1 VQHDHPEGRAIL
13 TDEGEKDRQFVTAL
27 ARGLAVL
34 RCFTPEAPELGTTE
48 IAAMT
53 GLPQPTV
60 WRLCYT
66 LQRLDIL
73 TLGRDPARLRLSYGL
88 LSLGYST
95 LLRGGIA
102 EVAVPGMQKIADR
115 FGVAVSLATRDGDN
129 MVIVARAEGPTILR
143 LALSAGTTLP
153 IGTSALGWA
162 YLAGAPEAER
172 RQIFDQLRERAPEH
186 WDARQRD
193 IAAALAHHA
202 EHGFVFNLRQFH
214 PDVNAIGVPVVSPS
228 RRRVMALN
236 CGGGVS
242 VATPE
247 QLAGPI
253 AVALRQLAATLG
265 PVLEGG

>member
-1 VQHDHPEGRAIL
+1 L
-13 TDEGEKDRQFVTAL
+13 TDESDKDRQFVTAL

-73 TLGRDPARLRLSYGL
+73 TPGRDPARLRLSYGL
-88 LSLGYST
+88 LSLGYAT
-95 LLRGGIA
+95 LVRGGIA
-102 EVAVPGMQKIADR
+102 EVALPGMQKIADR
-115 FGVAVSLATRDGDN
+115 FGVAVSLAARDGDN

-162 YLAGAPEAER
+162 YLAGTPDGER
-172 RQIFDQLRERAPEH
+172 RHILNRLREQSSEN
-186 WDARQRD
+186 WDALYRD
-193 IAAALAHHA
+193 IAAALEHYAA
-202 EHGFVFNLRQFH
+202 HGFVFNLRQFH

-247 QLAGPI
+247 LLSGPI
-253 AVALRQLAATLG
+253 ATALRQLATTLG
-265 PVLEGG
+265 PVLEG

>member
-1 VQHDHPEGRAIL
+1 MNGIKD
-13 TDEGEKDRQFVTAL
+13 GEKDRQFVTAL
-27 ARGLAVL
+27 ARGLSVL
-34 RCFTPEAPELGTTE
+34 RCFTPETPELGTTE
-48 IAAMT
+48 IAAIT

-66 LQRLDIL
+66 LQQLDIL
-73 TLGRDPARLRLSYGL
+73 TPGRDPTRLRLSYGL
-88 LSLGYST
+88 LSLGYAT
-95 LLRGGIA
+95 LVRGGIA
-102 EVAVPGMQKIADR
+102 EVALPGMQKIADR
-115 FGVAVSLATRDGDN
+115 FGVAVSLAARDGDN

-162 YLAGAPEAER
+162 YLAGIPEAER
-172 RQIFDQLRERAPEH
+172 RPILVRLQQQSPKSHDTLH
-186 WDARQRD
+186 SD
-193 IAAALAHHA
+193 IATALAHYA

-214 PDVNAIGVPVVSPS
+214 PDVNAIGVPVVSPG

-247 QLAGPI
+247 QLSGPI
-253 AVALRQLAATLG
+253 ATALKQLAATLG
-265 PVLEGG
+265 AALDG